1 MKMKCVMLAVLLFS
15 ASMAMAAA
23 DPEGT
28 IRPILDQLTGIIQS
42 PEMKGAE
49 HKAERRAKIMEEVRK
64 GFDFR
69 EMSKRVLGRPWRELD
84 EKERSHFVDLMTQL
98 LENVYIGRFEDEEDQ
113 AGKYTVK
120 YNGERVN
127 GDRAQVSTEVS
138 DGQRDFPIYYI
149 LSRRSG
155 TWMVYD
161 VNIEGVSLIRNY
173 QEQFRSILRTDK
185 YEGLVETIEKKIA
198 SFEEEKK

>member
-1 MKMKCVMLAVLLFS
+1 MKMKCIILAVLLFS

-28 IRPILDQLTGIIQS
+28 IRPILDQLIGIIQS

-69 EMSKRVLGRPWRELD
+69 EMSKRVLGRPWRGLD

-98 LENVYIGRFEDEEDQ
+98 LENVYIGRFEDEEEQ

-127 GDRAQVSTEVS
+127 GDRAQVATEVS
-138 DGQRDFPIYYI
+138 DGQRSFPIYYI
-149 LSRRSG
+149 LSRKNG
-155 TWMVYD
+155 MWMVYD